1 MTKIEIARSGKI
13 TDEMEEVAKAE
24 GVPEEFV
31 RKNLADGTLIIPRNI
46 LRRRIKPLAI
56 GAGLRTKINA
66 NIGTSEDSAEAADE
80 LKKLEVAVSAGAD
93 AVMDLS
99 TGGNLDEIRK
109 MILKESPVSVGTVPI
124 YQAAVSSRKKGRSF
138 VEIAGEEF
146 FEAIERHA
154 EDGVDFITVHCGVTR
169 KTVETMEKQG
179 RIMGIVSRG
188 GALTYEWMK
197 INRKENPL
205 YEGFPRLLKIAKK
218 YDMVLSLGDGL
229 RPGCLKDAT
238 DRAQIE
244 ELVTLGELARIANKD
259 GVGVMIEG
267 PGHMPI
273 DQIEAN
279 VILEKKLCGGAP
291 FYVLGPLVTDIAPGY
306 DHITSAI
313 GGAIAAASGADFLCY
328 VTPSEHL
335 RLPTV
340 EDVRMGVIASKIAA
354 HAGDIA
360 KKIPGAID
368 RDIEMSRN
376 RKALNWDEQI
386 RLSIDPATAKALRE
400 SSPPMDTDVCT
411 MCGSLCAMKIS
422 GRKLGKPAGF

>member
-24 GVPEEFV
+24 GVPAEFV

-56 GAGLRTKINA
+56 GAGLRTKVNA

-124 YQAAVSSRKKGRSF
+124 YQAAVSSGKKGRSF

-169 KTVETMEKQG
+169 KTVETMKKQG

-188 GALTYEWMK
+188 GALTSEWMRV
-197 INRKENPL
+197 NGKENPL

-244 ELVTLGELARIANKD
+244 ELATLGELARIANKD

-422 GRKLGKPAGF
+422 GR